1 VTPDRGL
8 AQDRQRLIWQTF
20 AIFGL
25 VLFLLGLVSVGVLW
39 LPFSF
44 GEQEWEY
51 GTSSNFFD
59 IFPLLGLGS
68 TFLAASA
75 LALGRKWTA
84 RSVATF
90 CLFLAVFMWLAF
102 ALFATVFPAALG
114 AVSGNAV
121 AMTPV
126 KKAGLKTAIQ
136 ALVYP
141 FALLW
146 LSGAAWRVTLRRR
159 GGGQAG

>member
-1 VTPDRGL
+1 MPPEYDL
-8 AQDRQRLIWQTF
+8 PLDRQRLIWQVF
-20 AIFGL
+20 ATFGL
-25 VLFLLGLVSVGVLW
+25 VLFLLGLVNIAVLW
-39 LPFSF
+39 LPFSL
-44 GEQEWEY
+44 GEAEWEY

-59 IFPLLGLGS
+59 IFPLLGLGL
-68 TFLAASA
+68 TFLVASA
-75 LALGRKWTA
+75 LALGRKWSA

-90 CLFLAVFMWLAF
+90 CLLLAVFMWLAF

-114 AVSGNAV
+114 AVAGNTA

-126 KKAGLKTAIQ
+126 KKAGAKTAIQ

-146 LSGAAWRVTLRRR
+146 LSGAVWRATLRRR
-159 GGGQAG
+159 GAGKVA